1 MSVFTMDQETAKCK
15 TYIYLIVHQFE
26 ESDDNAAYILIAIG
40 FIVFIIS
47 FLGYFGSLQ
56 ENTVLLTAYGLFLII
71 ILAIQV
77 KCTGTT

>member
-1 MSVFTMDQETAKCK
+1 MDQETAKCK

-71 ILAIQV
+71 ILALQV
-77 KCTGTT
+77 KYNGTTL